1 MHDEEEPPND
11 VNNGIR
17 TEQFVRQTK
26 KKPDYFGP
34 KKFPPM
40 TVPLGR
46 RGIL

>member
-1 MHDEEEPPND
+1 MHDEEPPNN

-17 TEQFVRQTK
+17 TEQFVGRTK
-26 KKPDYFGP
+26 KNLIISDQ